1 MGNPVKT
8 AKEMFDS
15 FLLKH
20 DPASVPKPQARG
32 PQAQAATSA
41 LAAKGGI
48 ARAAS
53 LTPKKRRQIAKKAAK
68 TRWAK
73 SE

>member
-15 FLLKH
+15 FLSKH
-20 DPASVPKPQARG
+20 DPASVSKPQTRG
-32 PQAQAATSA
+32 PQAQAAASA
-41 LAAKGGI
+41 LAAKGGV

-53 LTPKKRRQIAKKAAK
+53 LTPKKRRQIAKAAAK
-68 TRWAK
+68 ARWK
-73 SE
+73 KI